1 MKIIKK
7 IGLSALVLFIIG
19 LISITG
25 IYVYSYFTSPLD
37 IKSANN
43 YYMYDA
49 NDKLVSGGDDD
60 WVELKDINQNLINA
74 TIAVEDKKFYNHH
87 GFDYSRILKSLYV
100 NFTSG
105 KTLQGAS
112 TITQQLAKNL
122 FLEFDKTWSRKI
134 KEAWLTVNLETHYSK
149 EEILE
154 GYLNTI
160 NYGGVFGIQDASYY
174 YFGKEASEL
183 TLAEASILAGIPKSP
198 TNYSPISNINASKK
212 RQKLILDAMVKNKYI
227 TKEEAQK
234 AYDTE
239 LTFIGIKKESS
250 SVTVSYYEDAVLD
263 ELKNI
268 SSIPD
273 NYLDIGGLKIYT
285 NLDYE
290 AQMNM
295 ENNVKQYIT
304 DNEMQ
309 ASGIMIEPKSGKV
322 IALVGGKNY
331 SISQFNRATKA
342 KRQVGSTIK
351 PFLYYAALEN
361 GFTPSTTFKSE
372 KTTFV
377 FDEDNT
383 YSPNNYNNNY
393 PNKDISML
401 AAIAYSDNIYA
412 VKSHL
417 FLGEDALVE
426 IAKRVGINAEL
437 KAVPSLALG
446 SGEITLLDMATGY
459 TTLANEGMKV
469 KTYFI
474 RKVTDMNDNV
484 LYEAKEKS
492 EPVLNKSLVFI
503 LNELLTGTYAADLI
517 DYNYPTCYSI
527 ASMLKNK
534 YAIKTGSTDSDRVIF
549 GYNKDILVTYRV
561 GYDDNT
567 YLPSTTSKIMQNMWA
582 DTIETYFSD
591 KETSWYEMPDNV
603 VGVLIDPISG
613 KIASDEDKK
622 HLTYYIKGTEPYL
635 EDLDLDNIIPTIKED
650 E

>member
-263 ELKNI
+263 ELKSI

-304 DNEMQ
+304 DDEMQ

-635 EDLDLDNIIPTIKED
+635 EDLDLDNIIPTIKEN

>member
-263 ELKNI
+263 ELKSI

-304 DNEMQ
+304 DDEMQ